1 MASVD
6 LLPWNSAPGRSI
18 DIELGGQEVINIE
31 LDTLDS
37 NADDV
42 LEVLKEGQPKVA
54 YWTRLAGEY
63 MRRDHLDAA
72 EKIALSAIES
82 FQSSGSISSL
92 PTIYSL
98 LSSIQLAKAR
108 KAPKLKLHNA
118 RQDIMTAEKSRDEY
132 MKEATQLLNHGD
144 QAAAEGGEI
153 SSATKELLLL
163 TRAIH
168 QLANRSMEDALRSF
182 EAVLKERPTNLIS
195 LLGKAR
201 ILYARRQY
209 TAALKLFQQALQLNP
224 YCLPDPRIG
233 IGLCLWAMNHR
244 EKAKAAWERSVEM
257 NPSEWS
263 GQLLLGLDALN
274 ASKNPDLT
282 EDDRIQELMVGSKLI
297 ERAFNSNQRNASA
310 ANALCDIFLRKGQ
323 YKRAL
328 KLAERTIQFADTMAV
343 LTEGHIHAGR
353 VCHAEGSHSDALKH
367 YKQATEGQSKN
378 VLAAIGFAQMQ
389 LRNDETAAAIHTLD
403 SLLQA
408 PNPQKSLEA
417 TAMLASL
424 RLHPR
429 PGVSSSDA
437 AQERTKS
444 RELFDRVYR
453 TIEQYDDA
461 AAQNGSASGSER
473 PPPRIVVDD
482 VEMHIEFSRLLQSEN
497 LDRTGK
503 ISREA
508 VRISEE
514 GRVDPRLLN
523 NLGVVSHLQSRF
535 EEARIMYENA
545 LVGASA
551 LGAEAEAMSTSVL
564 YNLARVYE
572 DLNDDAKAMEAYEKL
587 LDRHPEYVDAKI
599 RRAHILSNMH
609 QANEAH
615 DLLKDSLASQS
626 SNLNLRAYYTYFLIQ
641 SNASRPARE
650 FVFGT
655 LRDHDKHDLY
665 ALCAAGWLHY
675 HQARES
681 RDTSPKGVEERR
693 VFFRRSAE
701 FYEKALGLDPFC
713 AIAAQGLAIVTAED
727 ALGTMGGALPPG
739 PAPDEGQRR
748 VMNARDALEVFAK
761 VRESTSDGSVYV
773 NMGHCYFARDEY
785 DRAIESYETA
795 SQRYYGGRNIP
806 VLLCLARSWYV
817 KASKEQSFASMTIAL
832 QFTQKALHI
841 QPVDKAVVYNI
852 AMIQQKSA
860 ELLFSLTP
868 AKRTLADL
876 ERGIARAVHAQ
887 KMFGSLA
894 ADPASAVPYDRDLA
908 EERKK
913 YADSM
918 LRRAE
923 EHLSVQRQYE
933 AEQAAR
939 LEGARQ
945 KRAAE
950 RERIEALERER
961 EAKLKVQ
968 AEALAVERARARQE
982 AQQWSADLV
991 KNESDEEREQRKA
1004 RKAANRKVKS
1014 EAPSGDEGIST
1025 PLGGAG
1031 GNDGEPKKKRRKLK
1045 KSGGVASAAAST
1057 QPSDA
1062 EDGGGLF
1069 SEGEEEKPNKKRG
1082 ATRKR
1087 VKREED
1093 DEPASAPRKKQYI
1106 SKETISDSDEEME

>member
-6 LLPWNSAPGRSI
+6 LYPWNSAPGRSI

-63 MRRDHLDAA
+63 MRRGHLDAA

-82 FQSSGSISSL
+82 FQSSGSTSSL
-92 PTIYSL
+92 PSIYSL
-98 LSSIQLAKAR
+98 LASIQLAKAR
-108 KAPKLKLHNA
+108 KAPKLKLPNA

-132 MKEATQLLNHGD
+132 MREATQLSNHGD

-153 SSATKELLLL
+153 SAATKELLLL

-182 EAVLKERPTNLIS
+182 EAVLKERPTNLIA

-201 ILYARRQY
+201 ILYTRRQF
-209 TAALKLFQQALQLNP
+209 ASALKLFQQVLQLNP
-224 YCLPDPRIG
+224 YSLPDPRIG
-233 IGLCLWAMNHR
+233 IGLCLWALNHR
-244 EKAKAAWERSVEM
+244 EKAKAAWERSVEV
-257 NPSEWS
+257 NPSEW
-263 GQLLLGLDALN
+263 
-274 ASKNPDLT
+274 T
-282 EDDRIQELMVGSKLI
+282 ERIQELMIGSKLI

-323 YKRAL
+323 HKRAL
-328 KLAERTIQFADTMAV
+328 KLAERTIQFADTLAV
-343 LTEGHIHAGR
+343 LTDGYIRAGR
-353 VCHAEGSHSDALKH
+353 VCHAQGSYSDALKH
-367 YKQATEGQSKN
+367 YKQAAEGQTKN

-403 SLLQA
+403 GLLQP

-437 AQERTKS
+437 AQEKTKA

-453 TIEQYDDA
+453 AIEQSEDST
-461 AAQNGSASGSER
+461 AQNGSPSRSD
-473 PPPRIVVDD
+473 PPLSRAVVDD
-482 VEMHIEFSRLLQSEN
+482 VDMHVEFARLLQSEN
-497 LDRTGK
+497 LERTGK
-503 ISREA
+503 VFAEA
-508 VRISEE
+508 VRVGEE
-514 GRVDPRLLN
+514 AGRVDPRLLN
-523 NLGVVSHLQSRF
+523 NLGVVSHLESRF
-535 EEARIMYENA
+535 GEARIMYENA

-572 DLNDDAKAMEAYEKL
+572 DLNDEGKAMEAYEKL
-587 LDRHPEYVDAKI
+587 LERHPEYVDAKI
-599 RRAHILSNMH
+599 RRAHILGNMH
-609 QANEAH
+609 QGNEAH

-641 SNASRPARE
+641 FNASKGARE

-693 VFFRRSAE
+693 LLFRRSAE
-701 FYEKALGLDPFC
+701 FYEKALGLDPLC
-713 AIAAQGLAIVTAED
+713 AVAAQGLAIVTAED
-727 ALGTMGGALPPG
+727 ALGTLGGALPPG
-739 PAPDEGQRR
+739 PAPDETQRR
-748 VMNARDALEVFAK
+748 AMNARDALEVFAK
-761 VRESTSDGSVYV
+761 VRESTNDGSVHV
-773 NMGHCYFARDEY
+773 NMGHCFFARDEL

-795 SQRYYGGRNIP
+795 SQRYYGGRNVS
-806 VLLCLARSWYV
+806 VLQCLARSWYV
-817 KASKEQSFASMTIAL
+817 KANKEQSFASMTVAL
-832 QFTQKALHI
+832 RFTQKALHI
-841 QPVDKAVVYNI
+841 QPVDKAIVYNI

-860 ELLFSLTP
+860 ELLFSLPPT
-868 AKRTLADL
+868 KRTLAEL
-876 ERGIARAVHAQ
+876 QRGIAHATHAQ

-894 ADPASAVPYDRDLA
+894 SDPASAVPYDRDLA

-923 EHLSVQRQYE
+923 EHLSAQRQHE
-933 AEQAAR
+933 GEQAAR
-939 LEGARQ
+939 MEGARQ
-945 KRAAE
+945 RRAAE
-950 RERIEALERER
+950 RERVETLERER
-961 EAKLKVQ
+961 EAKLRTE
-968 AEALAVERARARQE
+968 AEALAAARALARQE

-1004 RKAANRKVKS
+1004 RKAVNRKVKS
-1014 EAPSGDEGIST
+1014 EAPSGDEGLST
-1025 PLGGAG
+1025 PANGGAG
-1031 GNDGEPKKKRRKLK
+1031 GEPKKKRRKIK
-1045 KSGGVASAAAST
+1045 KGGAASAAASA
-1057 QPSDA
+1057 QASDA
-1062 EDGGGLF
+1062 EDGALF
-1069 SEGEEEKPNKKRG
+1069 SEGEEEKPTKKRG

-1087 VKREED
+1087 VAREED
-1093 DEPASAPRKKQYI
+1093 EEPASAPRKKQYI
-1106 SKETISDSDEEME
+1106 SKATISDSDEEMP

>member
-1 MASVD
+1 MASAD

-63 MRRDHLDAA
+63 MRRGHLDAA
-72 EKIALSAIES
+72 EKIALSATES
-82 FQSSGSISSL
+82 FQSSGSMSSL
-92 PTIYSL
+92 P
-98 LSSIQLAKAR
+98 IQLAKAR

-118 RQDIMTAEKSRDEY
+118 RQDVMTAEKSRDEY
-132 MKEATQLLNHGD
+132 MREATQLLNHGD

-182 EAVLKERPTNLIS
+182 EAVLKERPTNLIA

-209 TAALKLFQQALQLNP
+209 APALKLFQQVLQLNP

-274 ASKNPDLT
+274 ASKNPDLS
-282 EDDRIQELMVGSKLI
+282 EDDRIQELMAGSKLI

-353 VCHAEGSHSDALKH
+353 VCHAEGSYSDALKH

-378 VLAAIGFAQMQ
+378 VPAAIGFAQMQ

-429 PGVSSSDA
+429 PGVSTSDA
-437 AQERTKS
+437 AQERTKA
-444 RELFDRVYR
+444 RELFDRVYK

-461 AAQNGSASGSER
+461 AALNGNASGSER

-503 ISREA
+503 IFREA

-523 NLGVVSHLQSRF
+523 NLGVVSHLQTRF
-535 EEARIMYENA
+535 EEARVMYENA

-587 LDRHPEYVDAKI
+587 LDRHPEY
-599 RRAHILSNMH
+599 
-609 QANEAH
+609 
-615 DLLKDSLASQS
+615 DSLASQS

-681 RDTSPKGVEERR
+681 RDTSPKGVDERR

-727 ALGTMGGALPPG
+727 ALGTLGGALPPG

-773 NMGHCYFARDEY
+773 NMGHCYFARDEF

-795 SQRYYGGRNIP
+795 SQRYYGGRNIS

-832 QFTQKALHI
+832 KFTQKALHI
-841 QPVDKAVVYNI
+841 QPIDKAVVYNI

-860 ELLFSLTP
+860 ELLFSLAP

-894 ADPASAVPYDRDLA
+894 ADPANAVPYDRDLA

-923 EHLSVQRQYE
+923 EHLSAQRQYE

-961 EAKLKVQ
+961 EAKLKVE

-1014 EAPSGDEGIST
+1014 EATSGDEGIST
-1025 PLGGAG
+1025 PLGGGG

-1045 KSGGVASAAAST
+1045 KTGGVASA
-1057 QPSDA
+1057 
-1062 EDGGGLF
+1062 GLVR
-1069 SEGEEEKPNKKRG
+1069 SPRTLKTGERYSLKGKRRNLLK
-1082 ATRKR
+1082 RKR
-1087 VKREED
+1087 VTREED
-1093 DEPASAPRKKQYI
+1093 DEPASAPH
-1106 SKETISDSDEEME
+1106 ISDSDEEME

>member
-1 MASVD
+1 MTSID

-42 LEVLKEGQPKVA
+42 LEVLKEGQPRVA

-63 MRRDHLDAA
+63 MRRGYLDAA
-72 EKIALSAIES
+72 EKIALSAVES
-82 FQSSGSISSL
+82 FQSSGSTSSL
-92 PTIYSL
+92 PSIYSL
-98 LSSIQLAKAR
+98 LASIQLAKAR
-108 KAPKLKLHNA
+108 KAPKLKLPNA
-118 RQDIMTAEKSRDEY
+118 RQDIVAAERSREDY
-132 MKEATQLLNHGD
+132 MREATQLLNHGD
-144 QAAAEGGEI
+144 QSAAEGGEI
-153 SSATKELLLL
+153 SAAIKELLLL

-182 EAVLKERPTNLIS
+182 EAVLKERSTNLIA

-201 ILYARRQY
+201 ILYVRRQY
-209 TAALKLFQQALQLNP
+209 APALKLFQQVLQLNP

-233 IGLCLWAMNHR
+233 IGLCLWALNHR
-244 EKAKAAWERSVEM
+244 EKAKAAWERSLEV

-263 GQLLLGLDALN
+263 AQLLLGLEALN
-274 ASKNPDLT
+274 ASKNPELS
-282 EDDRIQELMVGSKLI
+282 EDERIQELMVGSKLI

-323 YKRAL
+323 HKRAL
-328 KLAERTIQFADTMAV
+328 KLAERTIQFADTLAV
-343 LTEGHIHAGR
+343 LTDGYIRAGR
-353 VCHAEGSHSDALKH
+353 VCHAEGSYSDALKH
-367 YKQATEGQSKN
+367 YKQAAEGQPKN

-403 SLLQA
+403 GLLQP

-437 AQERTKS
+437 AQERTKA

-453 TIEQYDDA
+453 VIEQHEDTS
-461 AAQNGSASGSER
+461 AQNGNASRSE
-473 PPPRIVVDD
+473 PPPSRAVVDD
-482 VEMHIEFSRLLQSEN
+482 VEIHIEFARLLQSEN
-497 LDRTGK
+497 LVRTGK
-503 ISREA
+503 IFHEA

-514 GRVDPRLLN
+514 AGRVDPRLLN
-523 NLGVVSHLQSRF
+523 NLGVVSHLESRF
-535 EEARIMYENA
+535 GETRIMYENA

-572 DLNDDAKAMEAYEKL
+572 DLNDEAKAMEAYEKL
-587 LDRHPEYVDAKI
+587 LERHPEYVDAKI
-599 RRAHILSNMH
+599 RRAHILSNIH
-609 QANEAH
+609 QGNEAH

-641 SNASRPARE
+641 SNAWKPARE

-665 ALCAAGWLHY
+665 ALCAAGC
-675 HQARES
+675 
-681 RDTSPKGVEERR
+681 PK
-693 VFFRRSAE
+693 
-701 FYEKALGLDPFC
+701 FYEKALGLDPLC
-713 AIAAQGLAIVTAED
+713 AVAAQGLAIVIAED
-727 ALGTMGGALPPG
+727 ALGTLGGALPPG

-748 VMNARDALEVFAK
+748 LMNARDALEVFAK
-761 VRESTSDGSVYV
+761 VRESTNDGSVYV
-773 NMGHCYFARDEY
+773 NMGHCYFVRDEL

-795 SQRYYGGRNIP
+795 SQRYYGGRNIS
-806 VLLCLARSWYV
+806 VLLCLARAWYV
-817 KASKEQSFASMTIAL
+817 KANKEQSFASMTVAL

-841 QPVDKAVVYNI
+841 QPADKAIVYNI

-860 ELLFSLTP
+860 ELLFSLAP
-868 AKRTLADL
+868 GKRTLADL
-876 ERGIARAVHAQ
+876 QRGIARAMHAQ

-894 ADPASAVPYDRDLA
+894 AETTIPVPYDRDLA

-933 AEQAAR
+933 AEQASR

-950 RERIEALERER
+950 RERVEALERER
-961 EAKLKVQ
+961 EAKLKIE
-968 AEALAVERARARQE
+968 AEVLAVERARARQE

-1014 EAPSGDEGIST
+1014 EATSGDEGLST
-1025 PLGGAG
+1025 PVTGGGGA
-1031 GNDGEPKKKRRKLK
+1031 EPKKKRRKLK
-1045 KSGGVASAAAST
+1045 KGGSGAASAAAST
-1057 QPSDA
+1057 QVSDA
-1062 EDGGGLF
+1062 EDGGLF
-1069 SEGEEEKPNKKRG
+1069 SEGEEDKPVKKRG

-1087 VKREED
+1087 VARED
-1093 DEPASAPRKKQYI
+1093 DDELATSAPRKKQYI
-1106 SKETISDSDEEME
+1106 SKETISDSDEEML